1 MSPACKGKLFE
12 FHPLGRREV
21 RVDFAGGAIRRDGG
35 GLLRREVEQRT
46 GILGRF
52 AGCFTDPREGERIE
66 HTGEEWVAQRVYGL
80 ALG

>member
-1 MSPACKGKLFE
+1 M
-12 FHPLGRREV
+12 
-21 RVDFAGGAIRRDGG
+21 
-35 GLLRREVEQRT
+35 LRREVEQRT